1 MSEQNGNGEARSS
14 RRLLSV
20 YLFGRQRLLG
30 SAELGSA
37 LDVTTEFVLGRS
49 AQTRKNARR
58 AQLPPGNDLRHQSPL
73 ICRRKVNCPLVEF

>member
-1 MSEQNGNGEARSS
+1 MSEQNGNGETRSS

-30 SAELGSA
+30 RAELGST

-49 AQTRKNARR
+49 ALVAQVGQGLVKLILPFRIAARDAPALPNRFARR
-58 AQLPPGNDLRHQSPL
+58 
-73 ICRRKVNCPLVEF
+73 

>member
-1 MSEQNGNGEARSS
+1 MSEQNGNGETRSS

-30 SAELGSA
+30 RAELGST

-58 AQLPPGNDLRHQSPL
+58 AQFRHQSPL

>member
-1 MSEQNGNGEARSS
+1 MSEQNGNGETRSS
-14 RRLLSV
+14 RCLLSV

-37 LDVTTEFVLGRS
+37 LDVTTEFALGRS

-58 AQLPPGNDLRHQSPL
+58 AAVDRVGGTGPTPPGQAG
-73 ICRRKVNCPLVEF
+73 